1 MAFLSEAAVELA
13 LLEQLRGLGYSI
25 EREEDIGPDGHRP
38 ERESHDEVVLRD
50 RLTDAVARL
59 NPDLPAEARQDAIRK
74 VMQSEL
80 PSLLEENRRIH
91 KLMTEGVDVEYDAG
105 DGTLTAGKVALID
118 FERPERNDW
127 LAVSQFV
134 VINGQSNRR
143 PDVVAFVNG
152 LPLSVIEL
160 KAPGSAGAHL
170 LGAFNQLQT
179 YKQQIPQLFNTNAL
193 LVTSDGIAARVGS
206 LSADIERFMPW
217 RLPAPH
223 SSRQA
228 GTTDG
233 KDVAPKGAPEL
244 STLIEGVFEQRR
256 LLALLRD
263 FTVFGETG
271 SGLAKIIAGYH
282 QFHAVRHAVASTIR
296 ASSVVHGMAEN
307 PADYGLP
314 SVKSQH
320 AGDRRAGVIWHTQG
334 SGKSLLMAF
343 YAGLLVKHP
352 AMANPTLVVLTDRN
366 DLDDQLFATFSM
378 CRDLIRQTPV
388 QAESREDL
396 QKVLSRAS
404 GGVIFTTIQKFSD
417 VGAGPRACPD
427 IGQPQRVAPTAL
439 TTRRNVV
446 VIADEAHRSQYGFK
460 ARVDARTGDI
470 SYGFAKYL
478 RDALPNASFIGFT
491 GTPIEAD
498 DVNTPAVF
506 GNYID
511 VYDISRAVEDGAT
524 VPIYYESRLARIELD
539 EDEKPKI
546 DAEVD
551 ELTEED
557 SEPDQE
563 RFKKKWSTVEAL
575 VGSDKRLALVAKD
588 MVAHFE
594 DRVAALDGKAMVVCM
609 SRRICVKLYD
619 EIIKLRPDW
628 HSTDDSAGAVKIVMT
643 GAASDPQEWQQHI
656 GNKARRD
663 LLAKR
668 ARDPKDPLKLVIVR
682 DMWLTGFDAPCM
694 HTMYVDKPMQGHGLM
709 QAIARV
715 NRVFRDKPAGLI
727 VDYIGIAQN
736 LKSALQ
742 QYSKNDQ
749 ENTGVDEA
757 QAIAVMIEKYE
768 VVRDMYHLPAPPPG
782 QFCTYAIE
790 CEDGSIYIGQ
800 TEHLGKRWQEH
811 LAGAASDHTKRHK
824 PLRIAHFEIVASRE
838 AALKQEQEWK
848 TGFGRQRIK
857 RLIQNGGARQAGG
870 FDYATALNGTPS
882 ARLAMMA
889 GAIEWI
895 LDLQLKLAAQE
906 VTKEGKKNAHRRYQD
921 AVLALSKAF
930 ALASASDEAREIR
943 EEVGFF
949 QAIRAALV
957 KSASSSGVTQQEREL
972 AIQQIVSRAV
982 VSTEIVDILAAS
994 GLKSPDISILSDEF
1008 LAEVQQMEKKN
1019 LALEAL
1025 RKLINDGIR
1034 SRAKANVVQTRA
1046 FSERLEDAVARY
1058 HANAI
1063 TTAEVLQELIELAKD
1078 IRAARQ
1084 RGKEQGLSDEEVAF
1098 YDALAENDSAVQ
1110 MMGDDK
1116 LKLIAHELLMSL
1128 RENVSVDWAHRDS
1141 ARARMRVLVKRI
1153 LRKYG
1158 YPPDLQDTAVQTVLQ
1173 QAEALSSGWSV
1184 SRGGTA

>member
-1 MAFLSEAAVELA
+1 MAFLSEATVEQA
-13 LLEQLRGLGYSI
+13 LLDQLRTLAYSI

-38 ERESHDEVVLRD
+38 ERESHDEVVLKK
-50 RLTDAVARL
+50 RLEDAVARL
-59 NPDLPAEARQDAIRK
+59 NPGLPLEARQDAIRK

-91 KLMTEGVDVEYDAG
+91 KLITEGVDVEYYAN
-105 DGTLTAGKVALID
+105 DGTLTAGKVSLID
-118 FERPERNDW
+118 FERPKQNDW

-134 VINGQSNRR
+134 VINGQNNRR
-143 PDVVAFVNG
+143 PDVVVFVNG
-152 LPLSVIEL
+152 LPLGVIEL

-193 LVTSDGIAARVGS
+193 LVTSDGITARVGS
-206 LSADIERFMPW
+206 LSADLERFMPW
-217 RLPAPH
+217 R
-223 SSRQA
+223 
-228 GTTDG
+228 TTDG
-233 KDVAPKGAPEL
+233 TDVAPKGAPEL

-256 LLALLRD
+256 LLDLLCH

-282 QFHAVRHAVASTIR
+282 QFHAVRHAVNSTVTAS
-296 ASSVVHGMAEN
+296 AAG
-307 PADYGLP
+307 
-314 SVKSQH
+314 
-320 AGDRRAGVIWHTQG
+320 GDRKVGVIWHTQG

-343 YAGLLVKHP
+343 YAGQLVKHP

-366 DLDDQLFATFSM
+366 DLDDQLFSTFSM

-388 QAESREDL
+388 QAESRDDL

-404 GGVIFTTIQKFSD
+404 GGVIFTTLQKF
-417 VGAGPRACPD
+417 GEIAEP
-427 IGQPQRVAPTAL
+427 L

-460 ARVDARTGDI
+460 AKVDAKTGEI

-557 SEPDQE
+557 SETDQE

-619 EIIKLRPDW
+619 EIVKLRPDW
-628 HSTDDSAGAVKIVMT
+628 HSADDNAGAVKIVMT
-643 GAASDPQEWQQHI
+643 GAASDPQDWQQHI

-757 QAIAVMIEKYE
+757 QAIAVMMEKYE
-768 VVRDMYHLPAPPPG
+768 VVLDMYHG
-782 QFCTYAIE
+782 Y
-790 CEDGSIYIGQ
+790 
-800 TEHLGKRWQEH
+800 
-811 LAGAASDHTKRHK
+811 
-824 PLRIAHFEIVASRE
+824 
-838 AALKQEQEWK
+838 
-848 TGFGRQRIK
+848 
-857 RLIQNGGARQAGG
+857 
-870 FDYATALNGTPS
+870 DYATALSGTPQE
-882 ARLAMMA
+882 RLAMMA

-895 LDLQLKLAAQE
+895 LDLQQKLAAKE
-906 VTKEGKKNAHRRYQD
+906 KTKEGKKNAHRRYQD

-957 KSASSSGVTQQEREL
+957 KSSTGSGVTQQEREL

-982 VSTEIVDILAAS
+982 VSTEIVDILAAA
-994 GLKSPDISILSDEF
+994 GIKSPDISILSDEF

-1034 SRAKANVVQTRA
+1034 SRSKANVTQTKA

-1063 TTAEVLQELIELAKD
+1063 TTAEVLQELIQLAKD

-1084 RGKEQGLSDEEVAF
+1084 RGEEQGLSDEEIAF
-1098 YDALAENDSAVQ
+1098 YDALAENESAIQ

-1116 LKLIAHELLMSL
+1116 LKLIAHELLVSL

-1158 YPPDLQDTAVQTVLQ
+1158 YPPDLQDAAVQTVLQ

-1184 SRGGTA
+1184 SRGGAL

>member
-13 LLEQLRGLGYSI
+13 LLEQLRGLGYQL
-25 EREEDIGPDGHRP
+25 EQEENIGPDGHRP
-38 ERESHDEVVLRD
+38 ERDSHDVVVLQR
-50 RLTDAVARL
+50 RLEDAVALL
-59 NPDLPAEARQDAIRK
+59 NPGMPLDARQDAIRK

-80 PSLLEENRRIH
+80 PSMLEENRRIH
-91 KLMTEGVDVEYDAG
+91 KLMTEGVDVEYYAD
-105 DGTLTAGKVALID
+105 DGTLTAGKVSIIN
-118 FERPERNDW
+118 FERPEQNDW
-127 LAVSQFV
+127 LVVSQFV
-134 VINGQSNRR
+134 VIVGQYNRR
-143 PDVVAFVNG
+143 PDVVVFVNG
-152 LPLSVIEL
+152 LPLGVIEL
-160 KAPGSAGAHL
+160 KAPGSGNATL
-170 LGAFNQLQT
+170 VGAFNQLQT
-179 YKQQIPQLFNTNAL
+179 YKKQIPALFNTNAL
-193 LVTSDGIAARVGS
+193 LVTSDGITARVGS
-206 LSADIERFMPW
+206 LSADLERFMPW
-217 RLPAPH
+217 R
-223 SSRQA
+223 
-228 GTTDG
+228 TTDG
-233 KDVAPKGAPEL
+233 KDIAPKGAPEL

-256 LLALLRD
+256 LLDLLCH

-282 QFHAVRHAVASTIR
+282 QFHAVKRAVESTLR
-296 ASSVVHGMAEN
+296 ASSQWHGTREE
-307 PADYGLP
+307 PADYGFP
-314 SVKSQH
+314 SVKTQ
-320 AGDRRAGVIWHTQG
+320 AQGDRRAGVIWHTQG

-343 YAGLLVKHP
+343 YAGQLVKHS

-388 QAESREDL
+388 QADSREDL
-396 QKVLSRAS
+396 TKLLARAS
-404 GGVIFTTIQKFSD
+404 GGVIFTTLQKFGETS
-417 VGAGPRACPD
+417 
-427 IGQPQRVAPTAL
+427 QAL
-439 TTRRNVV
+439 TERRNVV
-446 VIADEAHRSQYGFK
+446 VIADEAHRSQYGFRAK
-460 ARVDARTGDI
+460 VDAKTGEI

-546 DAEVD
+546 DAEVN
-551 ELTEED
+551 ELTEDDPEF
-557 SEPDQE
+557 EQE
-563 RFKKKWSTVEAL
+563 RFKRKWSTVEAL
-575 VGSDKRLALVAKD
+575 VGSDKRLALVAQD
-588 MVAHFE
+588 MVTHFE
-594 DRVAALDGKAMVVCM
+594 DRVAALDGKSMVVCM

-619 EIIKLRPDW
+619 EIARLRPDW
-628 HSTDDSAGAVKIVMT
+628 HSTDDNAGSVKIVMT
-643 GAASDPQEWQQHI
+643 GAASDPEEWQQHI

-668 ARDPKDPLKLVIVR
+668 ARSASDPLKLVIVR

-749 ENTGVDEA
+749 ENTGVDES
-757 QAIAVMIEKYE
+757 QACRLLMEKYE
-768 VVRDMYHLPAPPPG
+768 VVRDMYH
-782 QFCTYAIE
+782 
-790 CEDGSIYIGQ
+790 
-800 TEHLGKRWQEH
+800 
-811 LAGAASDHTKRHK
+811 
-824 PLRIAHFEIVASRE
+824 
-838 AALKQEQEWK
+838 
-848 TGFGRQRIK
+848 
-857 RLIQNGGARQAGG
+857 G
-870 FDYATALNGTPS
+870 FDYASAMGGTPQE
-882 ARLAMMA
+882 RLAMMA

-895 LDLQLKLAAQE
+895 LDMQQKLAAKE
-906 VTKEGKKNAHRRYQD
+906 KTKEGKKDAHRRYQD

-930 ALASASDEAREIR
+930 SLASASDEARAIR

-957 KSASSSGVTQQEREL
+957 KSSTGSGATRQEREL

-982 VSTEIVDILAAS
+982 VSTEIVDILAAA
-994 GLKSPDISILSDEF
+994 GINSPDISILSDEF
-1008 LAEVQQMEKKN
+1008 LAEVQQMERKN

-1034 SRAKANVVQTRA
+1034 SRSKSNVVQTKA

-1063 TTAEVLQELIELAKD
+1063 TTAEVLQELIDLAKD

-1084 RGKEQGLSDEEVAF
+1084 RGEEQGLSEDEIAF
-1098 YDALAENDSAVQ
+1098 YDALAENESAIQ

-1116 LKLIAHELLMSL
+1116 LKLIAHELLVSL
-1128 RENVSVDWAHRDS
+1128 RENVSVDWAHRES

-1158 YPPDLQDTAVQTVLQ
+1158 YPPDLQDAAVQTVLQ
-1173 QAEALSSGWSV
+1173 QAEALSALWQP
-1184 SRGGTA
+1184 RHARP

>member
-1 MAFLSEAAVELA
+1 MAFLSEAAVEQA
-13 LLEQLRGLGYSI
+13 LLAQLHALKYSI

-38 ERESHDEVVLRD
+38 ERESHDEVVLKKRFEN
-50 RLTDAVARL
+50 AVSRL
-59 NPDLPAEARQDAIRK
+59 NPGLPLDARQDAIRK

-91 KLMTEGVDVEYDAG
+91 KLMTEGVDVEYYAD
-105 DGTLTAGKVALID
+105 DGTLTAGKVSLLD
-118 FERPERNDW
+118 FERPDQNDW

-134 VINGQSNRR
+134 VIAGQYNRR
-143 PDVVAFVNG
+143 PDVVIFVNG
-152 LPLSVIEL
+152 LPLGVIEL
-160 KAPGSAGAHL
+160 KAPGSGNATL
-170 LGAFNQLQT
+170 VGAFNQLQT
-179 YKQQIPQLFNTNAL
+179 YKKQIPALFNTNAL
-193 LVTSDGIAARVGS
+193 LVTSDGITARVGS
-206 LSADIERFMPW
+206 LSADLERFMPW
-217 RLPAPH
+217 R
-223 SSRQA
+223 
-228 GTTDG
+228 TTDG
-233 KDVAPKGAPEL
+233 TDVAPKGAPEL

-256 LLALLRD
+256 LLDLLCY

-282 QFHAVRHAVASTIR
+282 QFHAVRHAVNSTVT
-296 ASSVVHGMAEN
+296 ASSPEGNQRV
-307 PADYGLP
+307 
-314 SVKSQH
+314 
-320 AGDRRAGVIWHTQG
+320 GVIWHTQG

-343 YAGLLVKHP
+343 YAGQLVKHP

-366 DLDDQLFATFSM
+366 DLDDQLFSTFSM

-404 GGVIFTTIQKFSD
+404 GGVIFTTLQKF
-417 VGAGPRACPD
+417 GEIAEP
-427 IGQPQRVAPTAL
+427 L

-460 ARVDARTGDI
+460 AKVDAKTGEI
-470 SYGFAKYL
+470 SYGFAKYM

-511 VYDISRAVEDGAT
+511 IYDISRAVEDGAT

-551 ELTEED
+551 DLTEED
-557 SEPDQE
+557 SEADQE

-628 HSTDDSAGAVKIVMT
+628 HSADDNAGAVKIVMT

-757 QAIAVMIEKYE
+757 QAIAVMMEKYE
-768 VVRDMYHLPAPPPG
+768 VVRDMYHG
-782 QFCTYAIE
+782 Y
-790 CEDGSIYIGQ
+790 DYIS
-800 TEHLGKRWQEH
+800 
-811 LAGAASDHTKRHK
+811 AMS
-824 PLRIAHFEIVASRE
+824 
-838 AALKQEQEWK
+838 
-848 TGFGRQRIK
+848 
-857 RLIQNGGARQAGG
+857 
-870 FDYATALNGTPS
+870 GTPQE
-882 ARLAMMA
+882 RLAMMA

-895 LDLQLKLAAQE
+895 LDLQQKLAAKE
-906 VTKEGKKNAHRRYQD
+906 KTKEGKKNAHRRYQD

-957 KSASSSGVTQQEREL
+957 KSSTGSGVTQQEREL

-982 VSTEIVDILAAS
+982 VSTEIVDILAAA
-994 GLKSPDISILSDEF
+994 GIKSPDISILSDEF
-1008 LAEVQQMEKKN
+1008 LAEVQQMERKN

-1034 SRAKANVVQTRA
+1034 SRSKANVVQTKA

-1063 TTAEVLQELIELAKD
+1063 TTAEVLQELIQLAKD

-1084 RGKEQGLSDEEVAF
+1084 RGEEQGLSEDEIAF
-1098 YDALAENDSAVQ
+1098 YDALAENESAVQ

-1158 YPPDLQDTAVQTVLQ
+1158 YPPDLQDAAVQTVLQ

-1184 SRGGTA
+1184 NRSGTGNSNG